1 MKAEGYIADLG
12 KQAADILR
20 DAEKPWAL
28 EAIATSHVYI
38 PFQTFDAF
46 VAACQYTGTTKQIQD
61 SVRKRLK
68 ILLDMFKDVH
78 AAWHGLRTATG
89 GCLRA
94 LERAADPVKQEGQLL
109 KPESVL
115 QDAAVWG
122 APRAIVVRELCGPTL
137 HFVDRHSACGGCC

>member
-1 MKAEGYIADLG
+1 MKAHGYIADL
-12 KQAADILR
+12 ADILR

-46 VAACQYTGTTKQIQD
+46 VAACQYTGTTKQIRD

-78 AAWHGLRTATG
+78 GMDYVPQLVDVFGPSSARRILLSNNSYGSTIVLEAMPQVCFKNSIRRMPTRLQPIHWSTGHHG
-89 GCLRA
+89 
-94 LERAADPVKQEGQLL
+94 
-109 KPESVL
+109 
-115 QDAAVWG
+115 
-122 APRAIVVRELCGPTL
+122 
-137 HFVDRHSACGGCC
+137 HS